1 MQKEV
6 LMPGKGILGSGKAI
20 IPPDKGILMQ
30 HNGKS
35 LCEAYKR
42 KSNTNIL
49 MGTVQVYNIAKHPR
63 SNLYP
68 DYNAHGRPR

>member
-1 MQKEV
+1 
-6 LMPGKGILGSGKAI
+6 
-20 IPPDKGILMQ
+20 MQ

-68 DYNAHGRPR
+68 DYNARSRPR